1 LPKVLLISLD
11 ITNAILYYNLINMD
25 ENKKYVELLWA
36 EKYDKYEKGEKIPI
50 EKPNLPFQ
58 VVETVNKPRVKEG
71 ISTSLFPEEKWPKNY
86 PKDWK
91 NLLVWGDN
99 KLIMSSLIK
108 QGWAGKVNL
117 IYIDPPFFTGADFT
131 IRTKLGDEQIEK
143 EPSIIEERAY
153 KDTWSGGI
161 ASYLRYMYERLVLM
175 RELLTENG
183 SIYVHLDWH
192 VGHYVKVM
200 MDEIF
205 GYENFR
211 NEIVWQRTLGHH
223 LASTMDIMTDYI
235 LWYSKTNEFIYQQQY
250 QPLSEEELELKFPFI
265 EKETGRRFT
274 HEKLEQTSN
283 MYSKGEVRIIQGKKV
298 ISNIGWRW
306 TQETFNNRLKENPYG
321 IFWTK
326 EGRPRYKRYTD
337 EYEGRK
343 IGNLWTDIMPLGS
356 GSDERIEFDTQKP
369 EALLKRIILA
379 SSNPGD
385 IVADFFCGSG
395 TTLAVAEKLGRRWIG
410 SDLSKFA
417 IQVTRKRLLDI
428 HNSNNLMD
436 ENKNKKYDKP
446 ARPFELWNIGNYETV
461 YWQEKQDE
469 YLAFMLKLYQ
479 AQALTGFKY
488 IHGKKEER
496 AVHIGP
502 LNAPVTME
510 EVEKVVIECR
520 SNNFN
525 KADVLGWEWS
535 YEVNEL
541 AKTLAKKNGIDLKLI
556 QIPSVNEIKS
566 SLVGFDLQLLKVPD
580 QVVEKE
586 LSKYVKFPEVAYLE
600 IETKV
605 KGNEVKLEILDFQLA
620 PTAELAEIAS
630 KVKDSRELI
639 DYWAIDWDYKGDTFH
654 NQWQSFRVK
663 KTPKVE
669 YTAKHKFEE
678 KGEYQIMVKVVD
690 VFGNDTNKVLKV
702 TVK

>member
-1 LPKVLLISLD
+1 MTD
-11 ITNAILYYNLINMD
+11 
-25 ENKKYVELLWA
+25 NKKYVELLWA
-36 EKYDKYEKGEKIPI
+36 EKYDKYKKGKKIPI

-58 VVETVNKPRVKEG
+58 IVETINKPRIKG
-71 ISTSLFPEEKWPKNY
+71 GMQQFLYPEDQYPPNY

-91 NLLVWGDN
+91 NLLIWGDN
-99 KLIMSSLIK
+99 KLVMSSLIK
-108 QGWAGKVNL
+108 QGWAGKINL

-131 IRTKLGDEQIEK
+131 IRTKLGDERIEK
-143 EPSIIEERAY
+143 EPSIIEARAY

-161 ASYLRYMYERLVLM
+161 ASYLKYMYERLVLM
-175 RELLTENG
+175 RELLAENG

-205 GYENFR
+205 GYENYQ
-211 NEIVWQRTLGHH
+211 NEIVWCYREAINSKKRWNRKH
-223 LASTMDIMTDYI
+223 DVI
-235 LWYSKTNEFIYQQQY
+235 LFYSKTNNFVFNYKEV
-250 QPLSEEELELKFPFI
+250 LETHLETTIKKFKHI
-265 EKETGRRFT
+265 DEK
-274 HEKLEQTSN
+274 
-283 MYSKGEVRIIQGKKV
+283 GKKY
-298 ISNIGWRW
+298 
-306 TQETFNNRLKENPYG
+306 RLMGRGLKDSPITSQRDVPVEWEKNHPELVYRHYLP
-321 IFWTK
+321 
-326 EGRPRYKRYTD
+326 EGKLPVDYWL
-337 EYEGRK
+337 
-343 IGNLWTDIMPLGS
+343 IDIINQAAT
-356 GSDERIEFDTQKP
+356 ERLAFDTQKP
-369 EALLKRIILA
+369 ETLLKRIILA

-395 TTLAVAEKLGRRWIG
+395 TTLSAAEKLGRRWIS

-428 HNSNNLMD
+428 HNSKDLL
-436 ENKNKKYDKP
+436 EEKKKQYDKP

-461 YWQEKQDE
+461 YWQEREDE

-479 AQALTGFKY
+479 SQPLIGFRY
-488 IHGKKEER
+488 LHGTKGDKV
-496 AVHIGP
+496 VHIGP

-520 SNNFN
+520 ANNFD

-541 AKTLAKKNGIDLKLI
+541 AKEMAMKNGVDLKLV

-566 SLVGFDLQLLKVPD
+566 ALLGFDLKLFKIPEE
-580 QVVEKE
+580 VVEKE
-586 LSKYVKFPEVAYLE
+586 LLPHVKFVEVAYLE
-600 IETKV
+600 IETKIK
-605 KGNEVKLEILDFQLA
+605 KGNEVTLKITDFQIP

-654 NQWQSFRVK
+654 NQWQSFRVRK
-663 KTPKVE
+663 NPKVE
-669 YTAKHKFEE
+669 YKAHYKYEE
-678 KGEYQIMVKVVD
+678 KGKYQIMVKVVD
-690 VFGNDTNKVLKV
+690 VFGNDTNKVMRLR
-702 TVK
+702 VK

>member
-1 LPKVLLISLD
+1 M
-11 ITNAILYYNLINMD
+11 A

-36 EKYDKYEKGEKIPI
+36 GKYDKLDMGEKIPI

-58 VVETVNKPRVKEG
+58 IVETVNKPRIKGGEQQF
-71 ISTSLFPEEKWPKNY
+71 LYPENQWPKDY

-91 NLLVWGDN
+91 NLLIWGDN
-99 KLIMSSLIK
+99 KLVMSSLIK
-108 QGWAGKVNL
+108 QGWAGKINL

-131 IRTKLGDEQIEK
+131 VRTKLGDEEIEK

-161 ASYLRYMYERLVLM
+161 ASYLKYMYERLVLM
-175 RELLTENG
+175 RDLLAENG

-205 GYENFR
+205 GYENFQR
-211 NEIVWQRTLGHH
+211 EIVWDIGVLSGFKTQANNWIRGHDIILFYTKTDAFTFNKQSIPH
-223 LASTMDIMTDYI
+223 REEYIKRFNKIDEEGRRYFDGRGGRRYLDEALERGKAIGDVWSDIM
-235 LWYSKTNEFIYQQQY
+235 SFQQI
-250 QPLSEEELELKFPFI
+250 P
-265 EKETGRRFT
+265 TA
-274 HEKLEQTSN
+274 
-283 MYSKGEVRIIQGKKV
+283 
-298 ISNIGWRW
+298 
-306 TQETFNNRLKENPYG
+306 QERLP
-321 IFWTK
+321 
-326 EGRPRYKRYTD
+326 
-337 EYEGRK
+337 
-343 IGNLWTDIMPLGS
+343 
-356 GSDERIEFDTQKP
+356 FDTQKP

-379 SSNPGD
+379 SSNEGD
-385 IVADFFCGSG
+385 IIADFFCGSG

-410 SDLSKFA
+410 CDLSKFA

-428 HNSNNLMD
+428 HNSNDLQS
-436 ENKNKKYDKP
+436 ENNEKYGKP

-461 YWQEKQDE
+461 YWQERQDE

-479 AQALTGFKY
+479 AQPLTGFRY
-488 IHGKKEER
+488 IHGRKGDR
-496 AVHIGP
+496 AIHIGP

-520 SNNFN
+520 AHNFN

-541 AKTLAKKNGIDLKLI
+541 AKELAKKNGVDLKLI

-566 SLVGFDLQLLKVPD
+566 SLVGFDLNLLKVPD
-580 QVVEKE
+580 EAVEKE
-586 LSKYVKFPEVAYLE
+586 LLKHIKFAEVAYLE

-605 KGNEVKLEILDFQLA
+605 EGNEVILKIADFQLP
-620 PTAELAEIAS
+620 PTQELAGIAS

-663 KTPKVE
+663 KNPRVE
-669 YTAKHKFEE
+669 YEAKHRYENS
-678 KGEYQIMVKVVD
+678 GEYQIMVKVID

-702 TVK
+702 RIK

>member
-1 LPKVLLISLD
+1 MKNIS
-11 ITNAILYYNLINMD
+11 
-25 ENKKYVELLWA
+25 ENKKYVELIWYQ
-36 EKYDKYEKGEKIPI
+36 KYGKMELKDKIPI

-58 VVETVNKPRVKEG
+58 IVENVNKPRIKGG
-71 ISTSLFPEEKWPKNY
+71 ITTSLFPEDEWPENY

-91 NLLVWGDN
+91 NLLIWGDN
-99 KLIMSSLIK
+99 KLVMSSLLK
-108 QGWAGKVNL
+108 QGWAGKISL

-131 IRTKLGDEQIEK
+131 IQTELGDEQIEK

-161 ASYLRYMYERLVLM
+161 ASYLKYMYERLVLM
-175 RELLTENG
+175 RDLLAENG
-183 SIYVHLDWH
+183 SIYVHCDDRL
-192 VGHYVKVM
+192 GHYLKLI

-205 GYENFR
+205 GYENFLNQIIWKYTR
-211 NEIVWQRTLGHH
+211 RLGAEKKWPSKHDIILFYRKTDKFIFNPIYKKFDELNADEKDKILRWYKEKDEKGVYQIVRTFNGEIRKIYLDKEKSLQIDDVWSG
-223 LASTMDIMTDYI
+223 I
-235 LWYSKTNEFIYQQQY
+235 
-250 QPLSEEELELKFPFI
+250 ELEPP
-265 EKETGRRFT
+265 
-274 HEKLEQTSN
+274 
-283 MYSKGEVRIIQGKKV
+283 
-298 ISNIGWRW
+298 NIFGPARSEWVGF
-306 TQETFNNRLKENPYG
+306 Q
-321 IFWTK
+321 
-326 EGRPRYKRYTD
+326 
-337 EYEGRK
+337 
-343 IGNLWTDIMPLGS
+343 
-356 GSDERIEFDTQKP
+356 TQKP
-369 EALLKRIILA
+369 ESLIKRIILA
-379 SSNPGD
+379 SSKPGD

-410 SDLSKFA
+410 CDLSKFA

-428 HNSNNLMD
+428 HNSKNLQNGD
-436 ENKNKKYDKP
+436 EKYDKP

-461 YWQEKQDE
+461 YWQERQDE

-479 AQALTGFKY
+479 TQPLTGFRY
-488 IHGKKEER
+488 LHGKKGDR

-520 SNNFN
+520 ANNFN

-541 AKTLAKKNGIDLKLI
+541 AKTLANKNSVDLRLV

-566 SLVGFDLQLLKVPD
+566 SLVGFDLQLLKIRND
-580 QVVEKE
+580 VVEKE
-586 LSKYVKFPEVAYLE
+586 IAKYVKFPELAYLE

-605 KGNEVKLEILDFQLA
+605 EDRAVTLKITDFQLS

-630 KVKDSRELI
+630 KVIDSRELI

-663 KTPKVE
+663 SNPRVDYEARHQYDETGK
-669 YTAKHKFEE
+669 YL
-678 KGEYQIMVKVVD
+678 IMVKVID
-690 VFGNDTNKVLKV
+690 VFGNDTNKVLEV
-702 TVK
+702 EVK

>member
-1 LPKVLLISLD
+1 MKIMAKD
-11 ITNAILYYNLINMD
+11 
-25 ENKKYVELLWA
+25 NKKYVELLWYQ
-36 EKYDKYEKGEKIPI
+36 KYDKLDLGEKTPI

-58 VVETVNKPRVKEG
+58 VVETVNMPRIKGG
-71 ISTSLFPEEKWPKNY
+71 ISTPLFPEDEYPKDY

-91 NLLVWGDN
+91 NLLIWGDN

-108 QGWAGKVNL
+108 QGWAGKINL

-131 IRTKLGDEQIEK
+131 VRTQIGDEQIEK

-161 ASYLRYMYERLVLM
+161 ASYLKYMYERLVLM
-175 RELLTENG
+175 RELLAENG

-211 NEIVWQRTLGHH
+211 NEIIWFYKTGGIPEKCGFSRKH
-223 LASTMDIMTDYI
+223 DII
-235 LWYSKTNEFIYQQQY
+235 LFYLKSNKMIFN
-250 QPLSEEELELKFPFI
+250 PLK
-265 EKETGRRFT
+265 EKSYLMHKYGF
-274 HEKLEQTSN
+274 
-283 MYSKGEVRIIQGKKV
+283 
-298 ISNIGWRW
+298 SNIDIKQDNKGYYVEVFVRDVWDIPALR
-306 TQETFNNRLKENPYG
+306 
-321 IFWTK
+321 
-326 EGRPRYKRYTD
+326 
-337 EYEGRK
+337 
-343 IGNLWTDIMPLGS
+343 GNQP
-356 GSDERIEFDTQKP
+356 ERITFDTQKP

-410 SDLSKFA
+410 CDLSKFA

-428 HNSNNLMD
+428 HNSKDLLD
-436 ENKNKKYDKP
+436 ENKEKYGKP

-461 YWQEKQDE
+461 YWRERQDE

-479 AQALTGFKY
+479 AQALTGFRY
-488 IHGKKEER
+488 IHGRKGDR

-510 EVEKVVIECR
+510 EIEKVVVECR
-520 SNNFN
+520 ANNFS
-525 KADVLGWEWS
+525 KADVLGWEWG

-541 AKTLAKKNGIDLKLI
+541 AKALAKKNGVDLKLV

-566 SLVGFDLQLLKVPD
+566 SLVGFDLNLLKVPD
-580 QVVEKE
+580 EAVEKD
-586 LSKYVKFPEVAYLE
+586 LLKHIRFNEVAYLE
-600 IETKV
+600 LET
-605 KGNEVKLEILDFQLA
+605 EVKKNDVTLKITDFQIP
-620 PTAELAEIAS
+620 PTAELTEIAR

-654 NQWQSFRVK
+654 NQWQSFRTK
-663 KTPKVE
+663 KNPRVDYE
-669 YTAKHKFEE
+669 AKHMYNE
-678 KGEYQIMVKVVD
+678 KGEYQIMVKVID
-690 VFGNDTNKVLKV
+690 VFGNDTNKVMKV
-702 TVK
+702 RIK

>member
-1 LPKVLLISLD
+1 M
-11 ITNAILYYNLINMD
+11 A

-36 EKYDKYEKGEKIPI
+36 EKYDIYEKGEKIPI

-58 VVETVNKPRVKEG
+58 VVETVNKPRLKDLEG
-71 ISTSLFPEEKWPKNY
+71 GLFDPSQFYPESKYPENY

-99 KLIMSSLIK
+99 KLVMSSLIK
-108 QGWAGKVNL
+108 QGWAGKINL

-131 IRTKLGDEQIEK
+131 IRTKLGDERIEK

-175 RELLTENG
+175 RELLAENG

-192 VGHYVKVM
+192 VSHYLKCM

-205 GYENFR
+205 SYDSFQ
-211 NEIVWQRTLGHH
+211 NEIVWF
-223 LASTMDIMTDYI
+223 Y
-235 LWYSKTNEFIYQQQY
+235 
-250 QPLSEEELELKFPFI
+250 
-265 EKETGRRFT
+265 ETGGVSKERFSRKHDTIFFYTKSDKWTFDGARVMEKRSKEVLRRIAT
-274 HEKLEQTSN
+274 GI
-283 MYSKGEVRIIQGKKV
+283 KGATRSEGEYRHPTDVWRIAAINQMAAE
-298 ISNIGWRW
+298 RL
-306 TQETFNNRLKENPYG
+306 TFE
-321 IFWTK
+321 
-326 EGRPRYKRYTD
+326 
-337 EYEGRK
+337 
-343 IGNLWTDIMPLGS
+343 
-356 GSDERIEFDTQKP
+356 TQKP

-395 TTLAVAEKLGRRWIG
+395 TSLAVAEKLGRRGRRWIG
-410 SDLSKFA
+410 CDLSKFA

-428 HNSNNLMD
+428 HNSKDLQN
-436 ENKNKKYDKP
+436 EGKKYGNP
-446 ARPFELWNIGNYETV
+446 ARPFELWNIGNYEMV
-461 YWQEKQDE
+461 YWQEKEEE

-479 AQALTGFKY
+479 AQLLTGFRY
-488 IHGKKEER
+488 LHGRKGDR

-510 EVEKVVIECR
+510 DVEKVVIECR
-520 SNNFN
+520 ATNFN

-541 AKTLAKKNGIDLKLI
+541 AKELAKKNGVDLRLV

-566 SLVGFDLQLLKVPD
+566 ALVGFDLQLLKIPD
-580 QVVEKE
+580 QMLEKE
-586 LSKYVKFPEVAYLE
+586 IAKHVKFPEVAYLE
-600 IETKV
+600 IEAKI
-605 KGNEVKLEILDFQLA
+605 KEDKAILKITDFQLA
-620 PTAELAEIAS
+620 PTAELAEIAG

-639 DYWAIDWDYKGDTFH
+639 DYWAIDWDYEGDTFH

-663 KTPKVE
+663 NNPRVDYE
-669 YTAKHKFEE
+669 AEHKYEE
-678 KGEYQIMVKVVD
+678 KGKYQIMVKVVD
-690 VFGNDTNKVLKV
+690 VFGNDTNKVLGV
-702 TVK
+702 RVK

>member
-1 LPKVLLISLD
+1 ML
-11 ITNAILYYNLINMD
+11 
-25 ENKKYVELLWA
+25 ENKKYVELIWYQ
-36 EKYDKYEKGEKIPI
+36 KYDKLELGKKTPI
-50 EKPNLPFQ
+50 EKPNIPFQ
-58 VVETVNKPRVKEG
+58 TVESVNKPRIKGG
-71 ISTSLFPEEKWPKNY
+71 ITISLFPEDEWPENY

-91 NLLVWGDN
+91 NLLIWGDN
-99 KLIMSSLIK
+99 KLVMSSLIK
-108 QGWAGKVNL
+108 QGWAGKINL

-131 IRTKLGDEQIEK
+131 VRTSVGDEQIEK

-161 ASYLRYMYERLVLM
+161 ASYLKYMYERLVLM
-175 RELLTENG
+175 RELLAENG

-211 NEIVWQRTLGHH
+211 NEVVWCYTGPGKQEKDFPDKH
-223 LASTMDIMTDYI
+223 DIIYR
-235 LWYSKTNEFIYQQQY
+235 YSK
-250 QPLSEEELELKFPFI
+250 LENYIFNFDDIRIPYVKLD
-265 EKETGRRFT
+265 TGKT
-274 HEKLEQTSN
+274 H
-283 MYSKGEVRIIQGKKV
+283 
-298 ISNIGWRW
+298 
-306 TQETFNNRLKENPYG
+306 G
-321 IFWTK
+321 IFK
-326 EGRPRYKRYTD
+326 KPAILNEKG
-337 EYEGRK
+337 K
-343 IGNLWTDIMPLGS
+343 IPEDWWSDITPVARLHAT
-356 GSDERIEFDTQKP
+356 ELLNFDTQKP

-379 SSNPGD
+379 SSNEGD

-428 HNSNNLMD
+428 HNSKDLQNEGGN
-436 ENKNKKYDKP
+436 YGKP
-446 ARPFELWNIGNYETV
+446 ARPFELWNIGSYETV

-469 YLAFMLKLYQ
+469 YLSFMLKLYQ
-479 AQALTGFKY
+479 AQPLTGFRY
-488 IHGKKEER
+488 LHGRKGDR
-496 AVHIGP
+496 AVHVGS

-520 SNNFN
+520 VNNFN

-541 AKTLAKKNGIDLKLI
+541 AKELAKKNGVDLKLI

-566 SLVGFDLQLLKVPD
+566 SLVGFDLNLLKVPD
-580 QVVEKE
+580 EAVEKE
-586 LSKYVKFPEVAYLE
+586 LLEHIRFAEVAYLE
-600 IETKV
+600 IETGV
-605 KGNEVKLEILDFQLA
+605 KGNEVTLKITDFQIS

-654 NQWQSFRVK
+654 NQWQSFRTK
-663 KTPKVE
+663 KNPRVDYE
-669 YTAKHKFEE
+669 AKHKYEE
-678 KGEYQIMVKVVD
+678 TGEYQIMVKVVD
-690 VFGNDTNKVLKV
+690 VFGNDTNKVIKLKIRG
-702 TVK
+702 K

>member
-1 LPKVLLISLD
+1 M
-11 ITNAILYYNLINMD
+11 A
-25 ENKKYVELLWA
+25 ENKKYVELIWHQ
-36 EKYDKYEKGEKIPI
+36 KYDTLDKGEKILI
-50 EKPNLPFQ
+50 ERPNLPFQ
-58 VVETVNKPRVKEG
+58 VVETVNKPRLKDLEEG
-71 ISTSLFPEEKWPKNY
+71 LFDPSKFYPESEYPENY

-91 NLLVWGDN
+91 NLLIWGDN
-99 KLIMSSLIK
+99 KLVMSSLIK
-108 QGWAGKVNL
+108 QGWAGKINL

-131 IRTKLGDEQIEK
+131 VRTTVGEEQIEK

-161 ASYLRYMYERLVLM
+161 ASYLKYMYERLVLM
-175 RELLTENG
+175 RELLAENG
-183 SIYVHLDWH
+183 AIYVHLDWH

-211 NEIVWQRTLGHH
+211 NEVVWRRAYSHNDGNKFGRIHDSL
-223 LASTMDIMTDYI
+223 
-235 LWYSKTNEFIYQQQY
+235 LWYSKTKDYTWNRVFIPYDKKY
-250 QPLSEEELELKFPFI
+250 I
-265 EKETGRRFT
+265 EKNYPHIDEKTGKRYRSVSMNAAGSGPPRYFGKNLLSPPPGT
-274 HEKLEQTSN
+274 HWRWSQERINEALEQ
-283 MYSKGEVRIIQGKKV
+283 GIIY
-298 ISNIGWRW
+298 
-306 TQETFNNRLKENPYG
+306 F
-321 IFWTK
+321 TK
-326 EGRPRYKRYTD
+326 SGVPRYKQFLED
-337 EYEGRK
+337 IEGLTVQD
-343 IGNLWTDIMPLGS
+343 LWIDFMAVS
-356 GSDERIEFDTQKP
+356 SQSDELLSFDTQKP

-428 HNSNNLMD
+428 YNSKDLQNENN
-436 ENKNKKYDKP
+436 EKYDKP

-479 AQALTGFKY
+479 SQPLTGFRY
-488 IHGKKEER
+488 LHGRKADR

-510 EVEKVVIECR
+510 EIEKVVIECR
-520 SNNFN
+520 ANNFN

-541 AKTLAKKNGIDLKLI
+541 AKGLAKKNGVDLRLV

-566 SLVGFDLQLLKVPD
+566 ALVGFDLQLFKIPD
-580 QVVEKE
+580 ETVEKA
-586 LSKYVKFPEVAYLE
+586 LLPHIKFSEVAYLE

-605 KGNEVKLEILDFQLA
+605 NSDEVTLKITDFQIS

-663 KTPKVE
+663 KNPKVDYE
-669 YTAKHKFEE
+669 AKHKYNQS
-678 KGEYQIMVKVVD
+678 GEYQIMVKVVD
-690 VFGNDTNKVLKV
+690 VFGNDTNKVIKV
-702 TVK
+702 QTK

>member
-1 LPKVLLISLD
+1 M
-11 ITNAILYYNLINMD
+11 A
-25 ENKKYVELLWA
+25 ENKKYVELLWHQ
-36 EKYDKYEKGEKIPI
+36 KYDKFDKGEKIPI

-58 VVETVNKPRVKEG
+58 VVETVNKPRIKG
-71 ISTSLFPEEKWPKNY
+71 GYAISLFPEDEYPENY

-91 NLLVWGDN
+91 NLLIWGDN
-99 KLIMSSLIK
+99 KLVMSSLIK
-108 QGWAGKVNL
+108 QGWVGKINL

-131 IRTKLGDEQIEK
+131 IRTKLGNEKIEK

-161 ASYLRYMYERLVLM
+161 ASYLKYMYERLVLM
-175 RELLTENG
+175 RELLAENG

-205 GYENFR
+205 GADNFINDIIWSYQGTGAPKKGFKHKHDIILFYSKSENFFF
-211 NEIVWQRTLGHH
+211 N
-223 LASTMDIMTDYI
+223 
-235 LWYSKTNEFIYQQQY
+235 
-250 QPLSEEELELKFPFI
+250 
-265 EKETGRRFT
+265 EKEAAEPMT
-274 HEKLEQTSN
+274 EKT
-283 MYSKGEVRIIQGKKV
+283 KGKFSMV
-298 ISNIGWRW
+298 
-306 TQETFNNRLKENPYG
+306 
-321 IFWTK
+321 
-326 EGRPRYKRYTD
+326 D
-337 EYEGRK
+337 EEGRK
-343 IGNLWTDIMPLGS
+343 YKHYKHPDGTYHRQYL
-356 GSDERIEFDTQKP
+356 DETKEMRLRAVWEISTIQSWNEKLDFTTQKP

-395 TTLAVAEKLGRRWIG
+395 TTLAVAEKLGMRWIG

-417 IQVTRKRLLDI
+417 IQVTRKRLLDL
-428 HNSNNLMD
+428 HNSKDLL
-436 ENKNKKYDKP
+436 EEKKKQYDNP

-461 YWQEKQDE
+461 YWQEREDE

-479 AQALTGFKY
+479 AQSLTGFRY
-488 IHGKKEER
+488 LHGRKGDR

-520 SNNFN
+520 ANNFD

-541 AKTLAKKNGIDLKLI
+541 AKELAKKNGVDLKLV

-566 SLVGFDLQLLKVPD
+566 ALVGFDLKLFKIPEE
-580 QVVEKE
+580 VVEKE
-586 LSKYVKFPEVAYLE
+586 LLPHVKFAEVAYLE
-600 IETKV
+600 IETKTK
-605 KGNEVKLEILDFQLA
+605 KGNEITLRITDFQIP

-663 KTPKVE
+663 KNPKVD
-669 YTAKHKFEE
+669 YKAHHKYEE
-678 KGEYQIMVKVVD
+678 KGKYQIMVKVVD
-690 VFGNDTNKVLKV
+690 VFGNDTNKFLKV
-702 TVK
+702 ELR

>member
-1 LPKVLLISLD
+1 M
-11 ITNAILYYNLINMD
+11 A
-25 ENKKYVELLWA
+25 ENKKYVELIWHQ
-36 EKYDKYEKGEKIPI
+36 KYDKLEKGEKIPI

-58 VVETVNKPRVKEG
+58 VVETVNKPRLKDLEG
-71 ISTSLFPEEKWPKNY
+71 GLFDPSQFYPENEYPENY

-91 NLLVWGDN
+91 NKLIWGDN
-99 KLIMSSLIK
+99 KLVMSSLIK
-108 QGWAGKVNL
+108 QGWAGKINL

-131 IRTKLGDEQIEK
+131 IRTKLGDERIEK

-161 ASYLRYMYERLVLM
+161 ASYLKYMYERLVLL
-175 RELLTENG
+175 RDLLAENG

-205 GYENFR
+205 GAENFI
-211 NEIVWQRTLGHH
+211 NEIAWCYKEREMPLRQWNPKHDVILMFTKNEGQRQFYYDRVLEPYSDVTRGKFKYKDEKGWYQIRGKAIEGSPIDRADGLTPEHEK
-223 LASTMDIMTDYI
+223 MYPDMTYRQ
-235 LWYSKTNEFIYQQQY
+235 YSKEGVPPRDWWTI
-250 QPLSEEELELKFPFI
+250 P
-265 EKETGRRFT
+265 
-274 HEKLEQTSN
+274 
-283 MYSKGEVRIIQGKKV
+283 IINKAA
-298 ISNIGWRW
+298 
-306 TQETFNNRLKENPYG
+306 
-321 IFWTK
+321 
-326 EGRPRYKRYTD
+326 
-337 EYEGRK
+337 
-343 IGNLWTDIMPLGS
+343 
-356 GSDERIEFDTQKP
+356 DERLYYGTQKP
-369 EALLKRIILA
+369 ETLLKRIILA

-385 IVADFFCGSG
+385 IVADLFCGSG
-395 TTLAVAEKLGRRWIG
+395 TTLSVAEKLGRRWIG

-428 HNSNNLMD
+428 HNSKDLQ
-436 ENKNKKYDKP
+436 EEKKNKYGKP

-461 YWQEKQDE
+461 YWQEKEDE

-479 AQALTGFKY
+479 TQHLTGFRY
-488 IHGKKEER
+488 LHGRKGER
-496 AVHIGP
+496 AVHVGP

-520 SNNFN
+520 ANNFN
-525 KADVLGWEWS
+525 RADVLGWEWS

-541 AKTLAKKNGIDLKLI
+541 ARQLAKKNGVDLKLI

-566 SLVGFDLQLLKVPD
+566 SLVGLDLQLLKIPE

-600 IETKV
+600 LKTEAKGRKV
-605 KGNEVKLEILDFQLA
+605 VLKITDFQLS

-663 KTPKVE
+663 KNPKVDYE
-669 YTAKHKFEE
+669 ATHKYDEL
-678 KGEYQIMVKVVD
+678 GEYQIMVKVVD

-702 TVK
+702 ELR

>member
-1 LPKVLLISLD
+1 M
-11 ITNAILYYNLINMD
+11 A

-36 EKYDKYEKGEKIPI
+36 EKYDKLDLGEKMPI

-58 VVETVNKPRVKEG
+58 VVETINEPRIKEWEKG
-71 ISTSLFPEEKWPKNY
+71 LGRDYFPKAEYPENY

-91 NLLVWGDN
+91 NLLIWGDN
-99 KLIMSSLIK
+99 KLVMSSFIK
-108 QGWAGKVNL
+108 QGWAGKINL
-117 IYIDPPFFTGADFT
+117 IYIDPPFFTGSDFT
-131 IRTKLGDEQIEK
+131 VRTQVGNEEVKK

-153 KDTWSGGI
+153 RDTWSGGI
-161 ASYLRYMYERLVLM
+161 ASYLKYMYERLVLM
-175 RELLTENG
+175 RELLAENG

-205 GYENFR
+205 GYDNFV
-211 NEIVWQRTLGHH
+211 N
-223 LASTMDIMTDYI
+223 DITWHYFMGGKSPNMFGRKHDII
-235 LWYSKTNEFIYQQQY
+235 LFYSK
-250 QPLSEEELELKFPFI
+250 SDK
-265 EKETGRRFT
+265 
-274 HEKLEQTSN
+274 
-283 MYSKGEVRIIQGKKV
+283 
-298 ISNIGWRW
+298 W
-306 TQETFNNRLKENPYG
+306 TFNRLKN
-321 IFWTK
+321 
-326 EGRPRYKRYTD
+326 KRRLDYIPGLSAKSSTGEKIEETTGKD
-337 EYEGRK
+337 EVGWYSIVSVDDVWDISGVFNMSYEY
-343 IGNLWTDIMPLGS
+343 IA
-356 GSDERIEFDTQKP
+356 FDTQKP

-379 SSNPGD
+379 SSNEGD
-385 IVADFFCGSG
+385 IIADFFCGSG

-428 HNSNNLMD
+428 YNSKDLVD
-436 ENKNKKYDKP
+436 EKKKQYDQP

-469 YLAFMLKLYQ
+469 YIAFMLKLYQ
-479 AQALTGFKY
+479 AQPLKGFRY
-488 IHGKKEER
+488 LHGRKGDR

-510 EVEKVVIECR
+510 EVEKVVIDCR
-520 SNNFN
+520 ANNFN

-541 AKTLAKKNGIDLKLI
+541 TKVEAKKNGFDLKLI

-566 SLVGFDLQLLKVPD
+566 SLVGFDIQLLKIPD
-580 QVVEKE
+580 QVVNSE
-586 LSKYVKFPEVAYLE
+586 LAKHIKFPEVAYLE
-600 IETKV
+600 IETEIQN
-605 KGNEVKLEILDFQLA
+605 NEVALKITDFQIS

-654 NQWQSFRVK
+654 NQWQSFRLK
-663 KTPKVE
+663 KNPRVDYEAKKE
-669 YTAKHKFEE
+669 YKES
-678 KGEYQIMVKVVD
+678 GEYQIKIKVVD
-690 VFGNDTNKVLKV
+690 VFGNDTNKMIKV
-702 TVK
+702 KI

>member
-1 LPKVLLISLD
+1 MAD
-11 ITNAILYYNLINMD
+11 
-25 ENKKYVELLWA
+25 NKKYVELLWA
-36 EKYDKYEKGEKIPI
+36 EKYDKYEKGEKIPV

-58 VVETVNKPRVKEG
+58 VVETVNKPRLKDLEDG
-71 ISTSLFPEEKWPKNY
+71 LFDPDKYYPENEYPENY

-91 NLLVWGDN
+91 NLLIWGDN
-99 KLIMSSLIK
+99 KLVISSLIK
-108 QGWAGKVNL
+108 QGWAGKINL

-131 IRTKLGDEQIEK
+131 IRTRLGDERIEK

-161 ASYLRYMYERLVLM
+161 ASYLKYMYERLVLM
-175 RELLTENG
+175 RELLAENG

-211 NEIVWQRTLGHH
+211 NEIVWQKLSSPKAQTLGFGNIH
-223 LASTMDIMTDYI
+223 DVIM
-235 LWYSKTNEFIYQQQY
+235 WYSKGAKLTFNESRV
-250 QPLSEEELELKFPFI
+250 PHKEEYLKKMYRFF
-265 EKETGRRFT
+265 EHETGRRYRLHDFT
-274 HEKLEQTSN
+274 QKGQGEQRRFGEKVLTPPPGKHWIWSQD
-283 MYSKGEVRIIQGKKV
+283 KIDDGLKRALIIFSSTGMPQV
-298 ISNIGWRW
+298 
-306 TQETFNNRLKENPYG
+306 
-321 IFWTK
+321 
-326 EGRPRYKRYTD
+326 KRYLD
-337 EYEGRK
+337 EVTGHRLSDIWMDVNP
-343 IGNLWTDIMPLGS
+343 IGS
-356 GSDERIEFDTQKP
+356 VAEERLDYDTQKP

-379 SSNPGD
+379 SSKPGD

-395 TTLAVAEKLGRRWIG
+395 TTLAAAEKLGRRWIG

-417 IQVTRKRLLDI
+417 IQVTRKRLLNI
-428 HNSNNLMD
+428 HNSKDLQND
-436 ENKNKKYDKP
+436 GKQYEKP

-461 YWQEKQDE
+461 YWQEREDE

-479 AQALTGFKY
+479 SQPLTGFRY
-488 IHGKKEER
+488 LHGRKGER
-496 AVHIGP
+496 TVHVGP

-541 AKTLAKKNGIDLKLI
+541 AKELAKKNGVDLKLV

-566 SLVGFDLQLLKVPD
+566 SLVGFDLQLLKIPD
-580 QVVEKE
+580 EAVEKE
-586 LSKYVKFPEVAYLE
+586 LIKYVKFPEVAYLE
-600 IETKV
+600 IKTKI
-605 KGNEVKLEILDFQLA
+605 KKEEVELKITDFQLA

-663 KTPKVE
+663 KNPKVE
-669 YTAKHKFEE
+669 YEARHKYEE
-678 KGEYQIMVKVVD
+678 PGEYQIMTKVVD

-702 TVK
+702 STK

>member
-1 LPKVLLISLD
+1 M
-11 ITNAILYYNLINMD
+11 A
-25 ENKKYVELLWA
+25 ENKKYVELLWHQ
-36 EKYDKYEKGEKIPI
+36 KYDKFDKGEKIPI

-58 VVETVNKPRVKEG
+58 VVETINKPRLKDLEDG
-71 ISTSLFPEEKWPKNY
+71 LFDPSQLYPEDEYPENY

-91 NLLVWGDN
+91 NLLIWGDN
-99 KLIMSSLIK
+99 KLVMSSLIK
-108 QGWAGKVNL
+108 QGWAGKINL

-131 IRTKLGDEQIEK
+131 IRTKLGDERIEK

-161 ASYLRYMYERLVLM
+161 ASYLKYMYERLVLM
-175 RELLTENG
+175 RELLAENG

-192 VGHYVKVM
+192 CGHYVKVM

-205 GYENFR
+205 GYENLR
-211 NEIVWQRTLGHH
+211 NEIARQSIFSHSDPRQFGRNHDLILFYTKT
-223 LASTMDIMTDYI
+223 SDYI
-235 LWYSKTNEFIYQQQY
+235 WNTQY
-250 QPLSEEELELKFPFI
+250 QKYDESYIESAFKKIEPKTGRHYQLVSLNAAGQGPPKFFCGKLRNPPPGRHWAGALRKSIEELE
-265 EKETGRRFT
+265 EEGR
-274 HEKLEQTSN
+274 
-283 MYSKGEVRIIQGKKV
+283 IV
-298 ISNIGWRW
+298 ISKNDV
-306 TQETFNNRLKENPYG
+306 
-321 IFWTK
+321 
-326 EGRPRYKRYTD
+326 PRVKYYLD
-337 EYEGRK
+337 EMPGK
-343 IGNLWTDIMPLGS
+343 VCQSLWTDVFDPQS
-356 GSDERIEFDTQKP
+356 QSDEKLYFDTQKP
-369 EALLKRIILA
+369 EVLLKRIILA

-395 TTLAVAEKLGRRWIG
+395 TTLAVAEKLGRRWLG

-428 HNSNNLMD
+428 HNSKDLQL
-436 ENKNKKYDKP
+436 EKKKYDKP
-446 ARPFELWNIGNYETV
+446 AKPFELWNIGNYETV
-461 YWQEKQDE
+461 YWQEREDE

-479 AQALTGFKY
+479 AQSLTGFRY
-488 IHGKKEER
+488 LHGRKGDLSAVSGTAQAGR

-520 SNNFN
+520 ANNFD

-541 AKTLAKKNGIDLKLI
+541 AKEMAKKNGVDLKLV

-566 SLVGFDLQLLKVPD
+566 ALVGFDLKLFKIPEE
-580 QVVEKE
+580 VVEKE
-586 LSKYVKFPEVAYLE
+586 LLPHVKFAEVAYLE
-600 IETKV
+600 IETKIK
-605 KGNEVKLEILDFQLA
+605 KGNEVTLKITDFQIP

-663 KTPKVE
+663 KNPKVD
-669 YTAKHKFEE
+669 YKAHHKYEE
-678 KGEYQIMVKVVD
+678 GEYQIMVKVVD
-690 VFGNDTNKVLKV
+690 VFGNDTNKVLRVETK
-702 TVK
+702 